1 MEKVLHFEQIRELL
15 PYSSPFLLVDKIT
28 DWISNEKIIG
38 KKVISGSD
46 PLIYSHFK
54 SGMVLVPGVILIEL
68 VGQAGLLLSIL
79 SSTHT
84 NRDNT
89 IDNSENVVLAK
100 CKADFYGTIRVGDT
114 IDIVVVKE
122 AEIQNKI
129 ITKGELFVDNILKC
143 KVEIYSAKI

>member
-54 SGMVLVPGVILIEL
+54 SGMVLV
-68 VGQAGLLLSIL
+68 LLKHLHLHIY
-79 SSTHT
+79 
-84 NRDNT
+84 
-89 IDNSENVVLAK
+89 
-100 CKADFYGTIRVGDT
+100 DFYKHLPGSFQV
-114 IDIVVVKE
+114 
-122 AEIQNKI
+122 
-129 ITKGELFVDNILKC
+129 LP
-143 KVEIYSAKI
+143 